1 MSAGDRPTTVL
12 TIAGSDSSGGAG
24 VQADVKTITA
34 LGAHAQTAVTAV
46 TAQTSDA
53 VSALHP
59 VPAKIVTAQI
69 EAAMQG
75 GCDAIKIGMLG
86 SDALI
91 AALMPYLSAFSGP
104 IIFDPVM
111 IASSG
116 DGLMGTASLESYKN
130 LARYCT
136 LITPNHDELAVLVGQ
151 ETVDGSDVEG
161 KARALANDLNIAV
174 LAKGGHGQGDMIT
187 DYLVHGQN
195 VTVCLRKSK
204 IETQNSHGTGCVL
217 SSAIATYMAA
227 GSDLRAAVDSASM
240 FVRAALQEGRHFK
253 GPNGPVMHLNITL
266 DGGISGTRLNQ
277 ISLGCSDYAASVA
290 FYKTLGL
297 HQIVD
302 DPPRY
307 ARFESAGGVTFSIE
321 NSAAQ
326 PEGAH
331 VVYLESDNLDAQ
343 CQELL
348 GQGMIFDQM
357 PRDEDWGWREARLR
371 DPFGNK
377 ICLYFAGENRRY
389 PSWRMD

>member
-266 DGGISGTRLNQ
+266 DGGI
-277 ISLGCSDYAASVA
+277 Y
-290 FYKTLGL
+290 
-297 HQIVD
+297 QIVD

-389 PSWRMD
+389 PSWRME